1 MCVCACSTLV
11 SPYGEEKLEGGGRGK
26 MEDGVLVQPSGQFM
40 LFLQLKGKGD
50 WKYTHQ
56 YTHELVTG

>member
-1 MCVCACSTLV
+1 M

-40 LFLQLKGKGD
+40 LFLQLKGKGGVNREGEGE
-50 WKYTHQ
+50 YTHQ
-56 YTHELVTG
+56 YTRANTHVSW